1 VPLRIVQILAD
12 DAGALTQRMERAA
25 LLVAEDQQTNEAIA
39 AAVGVKRQTVDW
51 WKRKPAFTARVEA
64 LRQQFREAI
73 AQEGIAHQQNRIN
86 ALNERWRLMQQVIAA
101 RAADVTMTGAGH
113 ETGLLVRTYKPGK
126 YRNLEEY
133 KVDAGL
139 LAELRAHE
147 LQAARELGQL
157 VEKREL
163 TGKDGGP
170 LEVEHGGAIEVRAVD
185 YRVTTATLHPL
196 PAALAPGGE
205 EEGAA

>member
-1 VPLRIVQILAD
+1 MTGFWTHRTEQ
-12 DAGALTQRMERAA
+12 AA
-25 LLVAEDQQTNEAIA
+25 LLVAEDQLTDDAIA
-39 AAVGVKRQTVDW
+39 ARLRINKVTLER
-51 WKRKPAFTARVEA
+51 WKQRTDFRARTQEH
-64 LRQQFREAI
+64 I
-73 AQEGIAHQQNRIN
+73 AERQNRVN

-101 RAADVTMTGAGH
+101 RAADESMTGAGH

-126 YRNLEEY
+126 YRNVEEY
-133 KVDAGL
+133 RFDAAL

-170 LEVEHGGAIEVRAVD
+170 VEVEHGGAIEVRAVD
-185 YRVTTATLHPL
+185 YRITTATLHPL
-196 PAALAPGGE
+196 PAGASVTGGE

>member
-1 VPLRIVQILAD
+1 M
-12 DAGALTQRMERAA
+12 AGGLTRKQAQAA
-25 LLVAEDQQTNEAIA
+25 ARVAEDQQTDAQIA
-39 AAVGVKRQTVDW
+39 AAVGVSAVTL
-51 WKRKPAFTARVEA
+51 WKWKQRPDFAARVEEHKA
-64 LRQQFREAI
+64 RWAAEI
-73 AQEGIAHQQNRIN
+73 AQEGIANRQNRIN
-86 ALNERWRLMQQVIAA
+86 ALNDRWALMQRVIEA
-101 RAADVTMTGAGH
+101 RAADESMKGAGH

-126 YRNLEEY
+126 FRVVEEY

-185 YRVTTATLHPL
+185 YRMTTATLHPL
-196 PAALAPGGE
+196 PSALGDGSG

>member
-1 VPLRIVQILAD
+1 LAD
-12 DAGALTQRMERAA
+12 DAGTLTQRMERAA

-73 AQEGIAHQQNRIN
+73 VQEGIANRQNRIN
-86 ALNERWRLMQQVIAA
+86 ALNERWELMQQVIEA
-101 RAADVTMTGAGH
+101 RAADATMTGAGH

-126 YRNLEEY
+126 FRTVEEY
-133 KVDAGL
+133 RVDAAL

-170 LEVEHGGAIEVRAVD
+170 MEVEHGGAIEVRAVD

-196 PAALAPGGE
+196 PLGVSVSGG

>member
-1 VPLRIVQILAD
+1 M
-12 DAGALTQRMERAA
+12 AGGLTRKQAHAA
-25 LLVAEDQQTNEAIA
+25 ARVAEDQQTDAQIA
-39 AAVGVKRQTVDW
+39 AAVGVSAVTL
-51 WKRKPAFTARVEA
+51 WKWKQRPDFATRVEEHKA
-64 LRQQFREAI
+64 RWAAEI
-73 AQEGIAHQQNRIN
+73 EQEGIANRQNRVN
-86 ALNERWRLMQQVIAA
+86 ALNDRWELMQQVIEA
-101 RAADVTMTGAGH
+101 RAADATMTGPGH

-126 YRNLEEY
+126 FRNVEEY
-133 KVDAGL
+133 RVDAAL

-185 YRVTTATLHPL
+185 YRMTTATLHPL
-196 PAALAPGGE
+196 PTPTAALP

>member
-1 VPLRIVQILAD
+1 MTGFWTHRTEQ
-12 DAGALTQRMERAA
+12 AA
-25 LLVAEDQQTNEAIA
+25 LLVAEDQLTDDAIA
-39 AAVGVKRQTVDW
+39 ARLRINKVTLER
-51 WKRKPAFTARVEA
+51 WKQRTDFRARTQEHVA
-64 LRQQFREAI
+64 AFREAI
-73 AQEGIAHQQNRIN
+73 RVRGIAERQNRVN

-101 RAADVTMTGAGH
+101 RAADESMTGAGH

-126 YRNLEEY
+126 YRNVEEY
-133 KVDAGL
+133 RFDAAL

-170 LEVEHGGAIEVRAVD
+170 VEVEHGGAIEVRAVD
-185 YRVTTATLHPL
+185 YRITTATLHPL
-196 PAALAPGGE
+196 PAGASVTGGE

>member
-1 VPLRIVQILAD
+1 MQ
-12 DAGALTQRMERAA
+12 AGGLTKKQEQAA
-25 LLVAEDQQTNEAIA
+25 LWLAEGERTEEAIA
-39 AAVGVKRQTVDW
+39 AALRLNPITLW
-51 WKRKPAFTARVEA
+51 RWKQQPAFAALVEEHKARWAAEI
-64 LRQQFREAI
+64 E
-73 AQEGIAHQQNRIN
+73 QEGIANRQNRVN
-86 ALNERWRLMQQVIAA
+86 ALNDRWELMQRVIDA
-101 RAADVTMTGAGH
+101 RAADATMTGAGH

-126 YRNLEEY
+126 YRNVEEY
-133 KVDAGL
+133 RVDAAL

-185 YRVTTATLHPL
+185 YRMTTATLHPL
-196 PAALAPGGE
+196 PAALGATVD
-205 EEGAA
+205 EEGVA